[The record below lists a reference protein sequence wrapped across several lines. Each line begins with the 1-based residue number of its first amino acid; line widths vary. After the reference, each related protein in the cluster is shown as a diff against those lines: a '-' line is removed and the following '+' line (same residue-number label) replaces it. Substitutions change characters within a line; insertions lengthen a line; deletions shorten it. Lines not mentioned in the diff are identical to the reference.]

1 MSNKLITIA
10 NVRGYLREDGTA
22 MLNAEDVARGWGF
35 TQRQV
40 KNGKTYE
47 SIRWVTVNGYLA
59 EFGFPQQVGEND
71 FIPENMVYRL
81 GFKASN
87 EAAQVFQAILA
98 DEVLPQIRKTG
109 SYQIAKMATE
119 QEKANIQMDKARAS
133 LANARA
139 KQAKLLLEIAD
150 RAQVEMYRNIIIAKA
165 TNLLADENLLPMPQS
180 EQQRSRHGLGYF
192 CLLVGKKETWAS
204 QMGKELLKAGIEK
217 KPGENGE
224 YIETTGKAGGR
235 QVQSFEWYD
244 DYLTPIV
251 TRMFTHT
258 PENEM

>member
-1 MSNKLITIA
+1 MSNNLITIA

-35 TQRQV
+35 VQT
-40 KNGKTYE
+40 KSGKEYV
-47 SIRWVTVNGYLA
+47 RWETVNGYL
-59 EFGFPQQVGEND
+59 EGFGFSQLVGKDD

-87 EAAQVFQAILA
+87 DAAQVFQAILA

-139 KQAKLLLEIAD
+139 NQAKLLLEIAD
-150 RAQVEMYRNIIIAKA
+150 RAQVEMYRQIIIAKA
-165 TNLLADENLLPMPQS
+165 ANLLAEENLLPMPRS
-180 EQQRSRHGLGYF
+180 EQQRSRHGLAYF
-192 CLLVGKKETWAS
+192 CRMVGKPETWAS

-224 YIETTGKAGGR
+224 YIETTAKGGGK
-235 QVQSFEWYD
+235 QVQGFEWYD
-244 DYLTPIV
+244 DYLAPIAL
-251 TRMFTHT
+251 RMFTHT

>member
-1 MSNKLITIA
+1 
-10 NVRGYLREDGTA
+10 

-35 TQRQV
+35 TEP
-40 KNGKTYE
+40 KNGKEYV
-47 SIRWVTVNGYLA
+47 RWRTINGYLN
-59 EFGFPQQVGEND
+59 EFGFSQDVAKDD

-87 EAAQVFQAILA
+87 ETAQVFQAKLA
-98 DEVLPQIRKTG
+98 DEILPQIRKTG

-150 RAQVEMYRNIIIAKA
+150 RAQVEMYRSIIIAKA
-165 TNLLADENLLPMPQS
+165 TNLLAEENLLPMPRS
-180 EQQRSRHGLGYF
+180 EQQRSRHGLAYF
-192 CLLVGKKETWAS
+192 CRMVGKPETWAS

-224 YIETTGKAGGR
+224 YIETTAKGGGK
-235 QVQSFEWYD
+235 QVQGFEWYD
-244 DYLTPIV
+244 DYLAPIAM
-251 TRMFTHT
+251 RMFTHT

>member
-1 MSNKLITIA
+1 MSNNLITIA

-35 TQRQV
+35 TTV
-40 KNGKTYE
+40 AKSGN
-47 SIRWVTVNGYLA
+47 VTVRWARVNEYLKD
-59 EFGFPQQVGEND
+59 FGFSTQVSKED

-87 EAAQVFQAILA
+87 EAAQVFQTILA
-98 DEVLPQIRKTG
+98 DEILPQIRKTG

-150 RAQVEMYRNIIIAKA
+150 RAQVEMYRSIIIAKA
-165 TNLLADENLLPMPQS
+165 TNLLAEENLLPMPRS
-180 EQQRSRHGLGYF
+180 EQQRSRHGLAYF
-192 CLLVGKKETWAS
+192 CRMVGKPETWAS

-224 YIETTGKAGGR
+224 YIETTAKGGGK
-235 QVQSFEWYD
+235 QVQGFEWYD

-251 TRMFTHT
+251 TRMFTHA
-258 PENEM
+258 PESEI